1 VTVRGDEQLRQ
12 EREAFD
18 QKKAQ
23 SAQWFALRLSMGWA
37 ALAIGVWVA
46 VVFGFII
53 LRHAEFPWWVVSTAS
68 TGLIAEIAGLPV
80 AVWKLVLSPAS
91 IAALEPVT
99 GAAPKP

>member
-1 VTVRGDEQLRQ
+1 MTTRGAEQLRQ

-23 SAQWFALRLSMGWA
+23 AAQWFALRLSMGWA
-37 ALAIGVWVA
+37 ALAIGVLVA
-46 VVFGFII
+46 LVFSFII
-53 LRHAEFPWWVVSTAS
+53 LRHDDFSWWVVTTAS
-68 TGLIAEIAGLPV
+68 TGLTAELAGLPV